1 MNTQDFD
8 IKLNEENVITDSMKD
23 ETKIEESE
31 KIDMKDGDLQI
42 NDVASK
48 DK

>member
-42 NDVASK
+42 NDVSSK